1 LTLITGRLAPTNLR
15 SPSHPCGDA
24 VNILVVDDS
33 KTIRMLVKRNLKQAG
48 FEHAN
53 VLEAEDGA
61 AGLAVARAEPLDLIL
76 SDWNMPEMS
85 GLEFLKA
92 LRAEG
97 FDTTF
102 GFITSES
109 TPSYR
114 DQAMSAGAAFL
125 LSKPFNAE
133 SFADALGVVVP

>member
-1 LTLITGRLAPTNLR
+1 M
-15 SPSHPCGDA
+15 
-24 VNILVVDDS
+24 NILVVDDS

-48 FEHAN
+48 FEDAT

-61 AGLAVARAEPLDLIL
+61 QGLEVARSQPVDLIL
-76 SDWNMPEMS
+76 SDWNMPQMS

-92 LRAEG
+92 LRGEG
-97 FDTTF
+97 NEATF

-109 TPSYR
+109 TPSYK
-114 DQAMSAGAAFL
+114 DQALAAGAAFL

-133 SFADALGVVVP
+133 SFADALGVVRT

>member
-1 LTLITGRLAPTNLR
+1 VETL
-15 SPSHPCGDA
+15 

-33 KTIRMLVKRNLKQAG
+33 KTIRMLIKRNLKQAG
-48 FEHAN
+48 FEHATI
-53 VLEAEDGA
+53 LEAENGA
-61 AGLAVARAEPLDLIL
+61 EGLATVRAESVDLIL

-85 GLEFLKA
+85 GLQFLQA
-92 LRAEG
+92 LRSEG

-114 DQAMSAGAAFL
+114 DQALAAGASFL
-125 LSKPFNAE
+125 LAKPFNAE
-133 SFADALGVVVP
+133 SFADALGVVTS

>member
-1 LTLITGRLAPTNLR
+1 M
-15 SPSHPCGDA
+15 
-24 VNILVVDDS
+24 NILVVDDS

-48 FEHAN
+48 FDQAN
-53 VLEAEDGA
+53 ILEAEDGA

-85 GLEFLKA
+85 GLEFLQA

-97 FDTTF
+97 YATTF

-114 DQAMSAGAAFL
+114 EQAMAAGASFL

-133 SFADALGVVVP
+133 SFADALGVATP

>member
-1 LTLITGRLAPTNLR
+1 
-15 SPSHPCGDA
+15 

-53 VLEAEDGA
+53 ILEAEDGA
-61 AGLAVARAEPLDLIL
+61 QGLEIARSEPLDLIL

-92 LRAEG
+92 LRSEG

-114 DQAMSAGAAFL
+114 DQAVGAGAAFL

-133 SFADALGVVVP
+133 SFADALGVVGS

>member
-1 LTLITGRLAPTNLR
+1 
-15 SPSHPCGDA
+15 

-109 TPSYR
+109 TPSYK

>member
-1 LTLITGRLAPTNLR
+1 
-15 SPSHPCGDA
+15 

-48 FEHAN
+48 YEHAN
-53 VLEAEDGA
+53 VLEADDGA
-61 AGLAVARAEPLDLIL
+61 QALDIARREPLDLIL

-85 GLEFLKA
+85 GLQFLQA

-97 FDTTF
+97 NDTTF

-109 TPSYR
+109 TPSYK
-114 DQAMSAGAAFL
+114 DQAMRAGATFL
-125 LSKPFNAE
+125 LSKPFNAD
-133 SFADALGVVVP
+133 SFAEALGVAVP

>member
-1 LTLITGRLAPTNLR
+1 M
-15 SPSHPCGDA
+15 
-24 VNILVVDDS
+24 NILIVDDS

-48 FEHAN
+48 FDQAT

-61 AGLAVARAEPLDLIL
+61 VGLDIARSEPLDLIL

-85 GLEFLKA
+85 GLEFLQA
-92 LRAEG
+92 LRGEG

-109 TPSYR
+109 TPSYK

-133 SFADALGVVVP
+133 SFAEALEVVAT

>member
-1 LTLITGRLAPTNLR
+1 M
-15 SPSHPCGDA
+15 
-24 VNILVVDDS
+24 NILVVDDS

-48 FEHAN
+48 FDHATMF
-53 VLEAEDGA
+53 EAEDGPS
-61 AGLAVARAEPLDLIL
+61 GLEVARAEPLDLIL

-85 GLEFLKA
+85 GLAFLQA
-92 LRAEG
+92 LRDEG

-114 DQAMSAGAAFL
+114 DQALSAGAAFL

-133 SFADALGVVVP
+133 AFADALAVATT